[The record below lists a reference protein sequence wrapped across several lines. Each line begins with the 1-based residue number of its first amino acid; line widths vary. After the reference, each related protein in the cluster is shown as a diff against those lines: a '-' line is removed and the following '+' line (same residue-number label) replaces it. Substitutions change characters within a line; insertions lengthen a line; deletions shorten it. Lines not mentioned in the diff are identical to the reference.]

1 MKKKLLSILAVFGLI
16 LASGCGNNA
25 KEENDVKEEK
35 PETKVEESAEE
46 VKKDDEETLI
56 VYSPNSEGLIN
67 SIIPAFEEKYGIT
80 VQLEQA
86 GTGELFTKLR
96 GEASAPVADVIFGGS
111 FSTYS
116 ENKDLFEEYVS
127 SHDSELPEAFRNKD
141 GYKTSYTLDGSVIIV
156 NKDLTDGIEIKGY
169 KDLLNPELKGKI
181 ATSDPTSSSSAF
193 SHLTNMLV
201 AMGGYES
208 DEAWDYVDKLFKNID
223 GKIQSSSSSV
233 YKTVVDGEM
242 AVGISYEDPV
252 MQLIKD
258 GADNIDIVYMEE
270 GVIFL
275 PAGSGIIKNCSHPN
289 NAKLFMDFL
298 NSKEAQDILGTQTTN
313 RPIREDAEVSDFMKP
328 ITEIK
333 QLQEDYDYVNE
344 NREKIIERFTN
355 LLVEAGN

>member
-1 MKKKLLSILAVFGLI
+1 MKKKLLSILAVCGLI

-35 PETKVEESAEE
+35 AETKVEESGEE
-46 VKKDDEETLI
+46 LTKDEDETLI

-67 SIIPAFEEKYGIT
+67 SIIPAFEEKTGIT

-127 SHDSELPEAFRNKD
+127 SHDSELPEAFQNKD

-181 ATSDPTSSSSAF
+181 ATSDPA
-193 SHLTNMLV
+193 L
-201 AMGGYES
+201 
-208 DEAWDYVDKLFKNID
+208 
-223 GKIQSSSSSV
+223 
-233 YKTVVDGEM
+233 
-242 AVGISYEDPV
+242 
-252 MQLIKD
+252 
-258 GADNIDIVYMEE
+258 
-270 GVIFL
+270 
-275 PAGSGIIKNCSHPN
+275 
-289 NAKLFMDFL
+289 
-298 NSKEAQDILGTQTTN
+298 
-313 RPIREDAEVSDFMKP
+313 
-328 ITEIK
+328 
-333 QLQEDYDYVNE
+333 
-344 NREKIIERFTN
+344 
-355 LLVEAGN
+355 